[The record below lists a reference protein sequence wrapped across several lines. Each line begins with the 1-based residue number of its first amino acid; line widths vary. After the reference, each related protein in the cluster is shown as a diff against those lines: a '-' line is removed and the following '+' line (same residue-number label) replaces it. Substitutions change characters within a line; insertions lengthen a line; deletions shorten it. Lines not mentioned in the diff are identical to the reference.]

1 MIQFTRKIRSS
12 TRALAAI
19 LLAAVLI
26 LSACSNNQPPSRF
39 EQAQRLSSQKGVEAV
54 SDKASSGA
62 NFNQFFPSASGNYQ
76 LVFAQEKQGFAQAKL
91 KQDGKTLASLSIFD
105 IISNPSA
112 AAKYEQST
120 EKVQGYPVVQQGSKG
135 TSLLVDKRFQVKIT
149 SSDESFSPSDRLEWL
164 QKFNLR
170 GLAQLK

>member
-1 MIQFTRKIRSS
+1 MIQFTRKIRST

-26 LSACSNNQPPSRF
+26 LSACSTKDTSRF
-39 EQAQRLSSQKGVEAV
+39 DQAQRQSSQKGVEAV

-62 NFNQFFPSASGNYQ
+62 NFNQFFPSVSGNYQ

-112 AAKYEQST
+112 AGKYEQST
-120 EKVQGYPVVQQGSKG
+120 EKVQGYPVAQQGSKG
-135 TSLLVDKRFQVKIT
+135 TSLLVDTRFQVKIT

-164 QKFNLR
+164 QKFNLK
-170 GLAQLK
+170 GLSQLK

>member
-1 MIQFTRKIRSS
+1 MIQFTRKIRSM

-26 LSACSNNQPPSRF
+26 LSACSTQAPSRF
-39 EQAQRLSSQKGVEAV
+39 DQAQRLSSQKGVEAV

-62 NFNQFFPSASGNYQ
+62 NFNRFFPSVSGNYQ

-105 IISNPSA
+105 TISNPSA

-164 QKFNLR
+164 QKFNLK
-170 GLAQLK
+170 GLGQLK

>member
-1 MIQFTRKIRSS
+1 MIQFTRKIRGT

-19 LLAAVLI
+19 LIAAVLI
-26 LSACSNNQPPSRF
+26 LSACSNQPPSRF
-39 EQAQRLSSQKGVEAV
+39 DQAQRLSSQKGVEAV

-149 SSDESFSPSDRLEWL
+149 SSDESFTPSDRLEWL

>member
-1 MIQFTRKIRSS
+1 MIEFTRKTKST

-26 LSACSNNQPPSRF
+26 LSACSTQPPSRF
-39 EQAQRLSSQKGVEAV
+39 DEAQRLSSQKGVEAV

-62 NFNQFFPSASGNYQ
+62 NFNQFFPSASGSYQ

-135 TSLLVDKRFQVKIT
+135 TSLLVDERFQVKIT
-149 SSDESFSPSDRLEWL
+149 SSDDSFSPSDRLEWL